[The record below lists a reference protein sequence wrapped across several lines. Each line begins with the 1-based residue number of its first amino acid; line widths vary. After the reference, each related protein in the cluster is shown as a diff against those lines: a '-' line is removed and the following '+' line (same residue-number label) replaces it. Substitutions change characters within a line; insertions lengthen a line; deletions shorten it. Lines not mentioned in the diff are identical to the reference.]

1 MCYGFRFDSTNRNRG
16 TLRPMRAAGA
26 TDVGQTR
33 AVNED
38 SILLLPE
45 AGVFA
50 VADGMGGHRG
60 GKVASQMAV
69 GELTRVVL
77 DSTEPFDAARLRV
90 AVEQINQRLHE
101 MGATTESLEGM
112 GTTCTVISV
121 HAGRL
126 SVAHVGDSTLLV
138 VRGGVA
144 NKITLDHRAVQELV
158 DRGTLSETDAQ
169 SHPLRNL
176 LTRSVGVEQ
185 SVEVDVFEVALQPA
199 DILLLCS
206 DGLSE
211 MVAKSK
217 IVEVLNQDPNP
228 ETAARALV
236 KLANENGGLD
246 NISVVVV
253 RLEDSDFA
261 R

>member
-1 MCYGFRFDSTNRNRG
+1 
-16 TLRPMRAAGA
+16 MRSAGV
-26 TDVGQTR
+26 TDVGQQR

-38 SILLLPE
+38 SILLLPD
-45 AGVFA
+45 AGVYA

-77 DSTEPFDAARLRV
+77 DAVEPFDAAALRE
-90 AVEQINQRLHE
+90 AVEEINERLHE
-101 MGATTESLEGM
+101 MGSTTESLEGM

-121 HAGRL
+121 HGGRL
-126 SVAHVGDSTLLV
+126 SVAHVGDSSLFV

-158 DRGTLSETDAQ
+158 DRGTLSESDAQ

-176 LTRSVGVEQ
+176 LTRSVGVEP
-185 SVEVDVFEVALQPA
+185 SVEVDVFEVALQTG
-199 DILLLCS
+199 DQLLLCS

-211 MVAKSK
+211 MVGTDDL
-217 IVEVLNQDPNP
+217 VEVLAREDGP
-228 ETAARALV
+228 EAAARELV
-236 KLANENGGLD
+236 RRANENGGSD

-253 RLEDSDFA
+253 QLEDGDFA
-261 R
+261 T